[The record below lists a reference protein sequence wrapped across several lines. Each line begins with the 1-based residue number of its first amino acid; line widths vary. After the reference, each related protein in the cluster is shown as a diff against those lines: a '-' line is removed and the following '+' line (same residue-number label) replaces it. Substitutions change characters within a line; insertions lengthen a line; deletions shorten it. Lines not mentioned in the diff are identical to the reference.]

1 MGRRGRGIA
10 FVATLAPAAVTGW
23 AALMGLLLEGA
34 DAPCGKLC
42 PESSPEGS
50 TEAWY
55 VAIPYVGVLAM
66 FSLGRVFSASGGSR
80 TMPTYRKA
88 LVGYAL
94 VSIVLAARTPTAW
107 QPLRPAF
114 VAGALS
120 ALVVASVGHLL
131 AGRPSTTVTSAPD
144 AAGLDAPGLGRDR

>member
-34 DAPCGKLC
+34 GAPCGKLC
-42 PESSPEGS
+42 PESSP
-50 TEAWY
+50 EAWY

-94 VSIVLAARTPTAW
+94 VSIVLAVRTPTAW

-120 ALVVASVGHLL
+120 ALLIASVGHLL
-131 AGRPSTTVTSAPD
+131 AGRPSTTVTSAPE
-144 AAGLDAPGLGRDR
+144 AAGLDAPGRGRDR